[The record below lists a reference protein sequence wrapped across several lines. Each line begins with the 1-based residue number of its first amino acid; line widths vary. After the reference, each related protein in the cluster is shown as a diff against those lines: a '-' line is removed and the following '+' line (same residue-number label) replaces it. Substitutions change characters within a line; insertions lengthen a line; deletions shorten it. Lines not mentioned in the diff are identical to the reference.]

1 MLVVIN
7 TSIHGW
13 CLYTLRSLRY
23 WFLILFDML
32 FIINLIY
39 YSRQHLDEI
48 RLDKWPWNLIFCV
61 GTRQVG
67 IMSQWNFSLWIYSIT
82 LIYIYRINSSKN
94 NIKTLLRLHEMHQI
108 RVGPFFV
115 YYHQSLE
122 KWIKAWTRLEN
133 NKYSIRMNE
142 TMLHVFLC
150 EELNFV
156 RNCRVL
162 LIIT

>member
-1 MLVVIN
+1 MKILPSNIYLHFLRESELFSCREPIWNNQIIKYSPIQYEWLLVVIN
-7 TSIHGW
+7 THIHGW
-13 CLYTLRSLRY
+13 CVCTLRSLRY

-94 NIKTLLRLHEMHQI
+94 NIKTLLRLH
-108 RVGPFFV
+108 
-115 YYHQSLE
+115 
-122 KWIKAWTRLEN
+122 
-133 NKYSIRMNE
+133 
-142 TMLHVFLC
+142 
-150 EELNFV
+150 
-156 RNCRVL
+156 
-162 LIIT
+162 